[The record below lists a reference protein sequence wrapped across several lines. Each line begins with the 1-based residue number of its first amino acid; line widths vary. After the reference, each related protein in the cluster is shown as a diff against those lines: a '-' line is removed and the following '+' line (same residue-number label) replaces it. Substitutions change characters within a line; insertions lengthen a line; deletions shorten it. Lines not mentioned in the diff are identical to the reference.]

1 MKTCTVCGTEFP
13 DHEAVCVSCGMAP
26 AAPTLALPSGSV
38 LKGGQFVV
46 DSVLGRGGFGLT
58 YQGIQQSLHRPVAIK
73 ELFPDGSVRQ
83 GTTVM
88 VPDDRQSEFH
98 QGRGRILEEARLIAS
113 LQSNHVVD
121 VYDAF
126 LENGTAYIVME
137 FLDGRSL
144 LDKIDEVGKLPLDE
158 VTAIALDACE
168 GLEAVHTNHLL
179 HRDIKP
185 DNIMLTADNRA
196 VLIDFGSAREFAFNR
211 TALHTR
217 ILTEAYA
224 SPEQYSAQARFGPY
238 TDIFCLGA
246 TLFHALTGN
255 PPPAALER
263 LQPPEPAIVFP
274 SNLQGPLCSAIRSAL
289 AIRVQDRPQTIGDFK
304 AAIAGTVLPAAP
316 VQSPATTRQSTGSR
330 LLQAAIVGN
339 LEQRGAQQQIKQ
351 SERNL
356 RRAEETLQQRPRGR
370 RAKKAARQIA
380 EAETALQNST
390 GRRATRK
397 ATKQL
402 ERAERKLDR
411 TAYGK
416 KVKTAQLDRSQAQR
430 EIEVASASVGRGVA
444 KSVGGGCMMLPV
456 LLMAVAMGI
465 SGALLFA

>member
-13 DHEAVCVSCGMAP
+13 DHETVCVSCGMAP
-26 AAPTLALPSGSV
+26 AAPTLALPFKSV

-58 YQGIQQSLHRPVAIK
+58 YQGIQQSLNRPVAIK

-88 VPDDRQSEFH
+88 VPDDRLSEFH

-137 FLDGRSL
+137 FLDGKSL

-168 GLEAVHTNHLL
+168 GLEAVHANHLL

-263 LQPPEPAIVFP
+263 LQTPEQAIVFP

-304 AAIAGTVLPAAP
+304 ATLAGTVLPIAP
-316 VQSPATTRQSTGSR
+316 VRPPSKTGQSTGNR
-330 LLQAAIVGN
+330 LMRAAIGN
-339 LEQRGAQQQIKQ
+339 LEQRAVQQQIKQ

-356 RRAEETLQQRPRGR
+356 REAEETLQQRPRGR

-416 KVKTAQLDRSQAQR
+416 KIKKAQLDRSQAQR
-430 EIEVASASVGRGVA
+430 EIEVAAASAGRGVA
-444 KSVGGGCMMLPV
+444 KSGGGGCLVLPV